1 MPSLENITEDIAP
14 AHAQPKSRYSLVVLA
29 AKRARQLKDGAPPL
43 VEPTSPNLLTT
54 ALQEIAAGKI
64 GIIEAIEEPDDEA
77 PRYVRG
83 GFMASNY
90 EDTIH
95 DAELNSSELTNGDE
109 SDIHNALDDSENST
123 EETESEQPTEE

>member
-1 MPSLENITEDIAP
+1 LAISKNTVEESTPVAT
-14 AHAQPKSRYSLVVLA
+14 HPKSRYSLVVLA

-64 GIIEAIEEPDDEA
+64 GIIEAIEEPDDEE

-83 GFMASNY
+83 GFIVSNY
-90 EDTIH
+90 EDILS
-95 DAELNSSELTNGDE
+95 DSESSAFDIGNDDE
-109 SDIHNALDDSENST
+109 SDVQEASDDPVTST
-123 EETESEQPTEE
+123 DITESEQPTEE

>member
-1 MPSLENITEDIAP
+1 M
-14 AHAQPKSRYSLVVLA
+14 LA

-64 GIIEAIEEPDDEA
+64 GIIEAVEEPDDEE

-83 GFMASNY
+83 GFIASNY
-90 EDTIH
+90 EDILSDSDTSAFDI
-95 DAELNSSELTNGDE
+95 SIGDE
-109 SDIHNALDDSENST
+109 SDVLEASDDPVTST
-123 EETESEQPTEE
+123 DITDSEQPTEE